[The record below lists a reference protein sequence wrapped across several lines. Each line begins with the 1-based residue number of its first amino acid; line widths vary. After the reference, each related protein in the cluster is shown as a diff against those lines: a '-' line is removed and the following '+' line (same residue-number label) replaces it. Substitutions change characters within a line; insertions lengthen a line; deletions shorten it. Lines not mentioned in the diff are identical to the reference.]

1 MSFPDVDPNS
11 ISTSSLLSLP
21 GESRR
26 YNRLT
31 LRRALHELKS
41 YDYTHPH
48 LWYSTSEVIRA
59 LQLFIAS
66 GDQLSE
72 SSTYRSAYYL
82 FPTSLREARLLNIFG

>member
-11 ISTSSLLSLP
+11 VLTSSLLSLS
-21 GESRR
+21 GEHRH
-26 YNRLT
+26 YNRLS
-31 LRRALHELKS
+31 LRRAAYELTS

-72 SSTYRSAYYL
+72 SSTYRYRYCVSFL
-82 FPTSLREARLLNIFG
+82 FTTSFRVHSS